1 MNTAEFFGSE
11 QHELAQKIF
20 EGQRISEEEALKLF
34 LEFTPPQLSLLATE
48 RKRMASQDKVFY
60 NRNIH
65 VEPTNI
71 CVYNCRF
78 CSYKAKSEADSY
90 LFSAQE
96 IIDKITPVAENITEV
111 HITGGVHPDWGIHFF
126 SKMLRIIKE
135 TFPKLHIKAFT
146 AVEIGFM
153 CRIDNMGIAE
163 GLTALREAG
172 LDSMPGG
179 GAEIFDEEIRLR
191 ISPEKPSGQE
201 WLDINAQA
209 HALGIPSNAT
219 MLFGHVENFSQR
231 IAHMGALRSL
241 QDKSKGFNA
250 FIPLKFRNRDNR
262 MSDIAE
268 TAAIEDLKTYAIAR
282 IFLDNISHLKAYWPA
297 VGRDFAQLSL
307 QFGVDDLDGTI
318 NDSTTIY
325 TRAGSFENPA
335 MSTSELRQLILD
347 AGFSPVERDSVYNEI
362 K

>member
-78 CSYKAKSEADSY
+78 CSYKAKS
-90 LFSAQE
+90 
-96 IIDKITPVAENITEV
+96 
-111 HITGGVHPDWGIHFF
+111 
-126 SKMLRIIKE
+126 
-135 TFPKLHIKAFT
+135 KAFT

-163 GLTALREAG
+163 GLAALREAG

-268 TAAIEDLKTYAIAR
+268 TAAIEDMKTYAIAR
-282 IFLDNISHLKAYWPA
+282 IFLDNIFHLKAYWPA